1 MPNPTK
7 SLATLRPDLGES
19 FEQFDLAQQ
28 KLGYIGQDVLPV
40 KNVNTKTGTYGV
52 IPKEE
57 LLKNASVDRAPGA
70 AYSRASTRFTDA
82 SWLTRDRGHEE
93 AVDDSEADAYR
104 NYFDAEQVAAMR
116 AMDVVLREA
125 EKRTAALLENTS
137 TFNTTAA
144 GVKWDLPGTADP
156 VLDVIASKRA
166 FRARTGQIPNFLI
179 VPLDVLW
186 DLIQV
191 DDVKSNSNAVL
202 DARAGAIANA
212 AFLRVLFDIE
222 EIFIPGVSKL
232 TSAEGQSTVTLAD
245 IWVNTKV
252 FVGVRTTGEDIK
264 RVTVGRTFHWGADG
278 SSAQGT
284 IEEYRD
290 ESRRSQI
297 IRVRHETDEQVIY
310 SDAGQIITGVK

>member
-1 MPNPTK
+1 MPSPTK
-7 SLATLRPDLGES
+7 SLATLRPDLGAS

-28 KLGYIGQDVLPV
+28 KLGYIGQEVLPV
-40 KNVNTKTGTYGV
+40 KNVSTKTGTYGV

-57 LLKNASVDRAPGA
+57 LLKNASVDRAPGG

-93 AVDDSEADAYR
+93 AVDDSEADAYI

-125 EKRTAALLENTS
+125 EKRTAALLENAS

-144 GVKWDLPGTADP
+144 GTAWSTPASADP
-156 VLDVIASKRA
+156 VANVIAAKRA
-166 FRARTGQIPNFLI
+166 IRARTGEKPNFMI

-186 DLIQV
+186 DLIRV
-191 DDVKSNSNAVL
+191 DDVKSNSQSVL
-202 DARAGAIANA
+202 DTRLGAIANA

-245 IWVNTKV
+245 IWDTSKV
-252 FVGVRTTGEDIK
+252 FVGVRTTGEDIRK
-264 RVTVGRTFHWGADG
+264 VTVGRTFHWGADG
-278 SSAQGT
+278 SAAQGI

-297 IRVRHETDEQVIY
+297 IRVRHETDEQIIY
-310 SDAGQIITGVK
+310 SDAGQIITGV